1 MNLSYCRIHNTVN
14 DMRDCVSG
22 IEDGRQI
29 METEIDA
36 AMELRELSKKF
47 LELTSPKLT
56 ARSEYGDV
64 IVIDCDSRTESHY
77 QQESSVVT
85 LLRGV
90 IESLVEALDRAN
102 SLYPMPMNLV
112 TATVENARNT
122 LAAMDRT

>member
-14 DMRDCVSG
+14 DMRDCVRA
-22 IEDGRQI
+22 IEDGGAI
-29 METEIDA
+29 MEIEVDA
-36 AMELRELSKKF
+36 VMDLRDLAKRF

-56 ARSEYGDV
+56 VRSEYGEV
-64 IVIDCDSRTESHY
+64 IVIDCDSRTESNHRADT
-77 QQESSVVT
+77 SVVT